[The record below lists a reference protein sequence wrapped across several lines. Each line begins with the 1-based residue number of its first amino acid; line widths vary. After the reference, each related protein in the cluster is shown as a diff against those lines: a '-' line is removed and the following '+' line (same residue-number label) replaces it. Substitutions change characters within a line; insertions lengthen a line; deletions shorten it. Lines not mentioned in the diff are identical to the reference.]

1 MEKETLFMQKILL
14 DNCNCQLAAI
24 KLKQEG

>member
-14 DNCNCQLAAI
+14 VNCNSLLEVI